1 MSKTL
6 SQCPSS
12 LYIVVSQPGVTPSDY
27 ISSKF
32 TPSLSS
38 HLSTSKPNSH
48 IRSSVSIPEVL
59 DDIDTSL
66 WQQTLVSKCNVRIID
81 IATPTGSIPTH
92 VDSTPYLI
100 TLNFPALSPT
110 DRERDLKENDAFLAS
125 VLDVMP
131 STNYTVLYTTSTRAS
146 ATKVLG
152 EAKEY
157 AMQSEIEELLH
168 TDLRRDLSTHQM
180 QKRENITL
188 PDGGLFEKY
197 QFFTPG
203 KSSVHT
209 FLTWR
214 IADCYGR
221 YLHGPRRRLHPA
233 FDSLRW
239 CVRSREL
246 ASNIRGFR

>member
-1 MSKTL
+1 MTTSVSKTL
-6 SQCPSS
+6 SQCPSN

-27 ISSKF
+27 VSSKS

-38 HLSTSKPNSH
+38 HLSTSNPDSH

-66 WQQTLVSKCNVRIID
+66 WQQTLVSKCDVRIID
-81 IATPTGSIPTH
+81 IDTSTGSIPTH
-92 VDSTPYLI
+92 IDNTPHLI

-110 DRERDLKENDAFLAS
+110 DRERDLKQNDAFLAS
-125 VLDVMP
+125 VLDIMP

-146 ATKVLG
+146 ATKLLG

-157 AMQSEIEELLH
+157 VMESGLEELLH

-203 KSSVHT
+203 ESILIP
-209 FLTWR
+209 FLITT
-214 IADCYGR
+214 
-221 YLHGPRRRLHPA
+221 
-233 FDSLRW
+233 
-239 CVRSREL
+239 RS
-246 ASNIRGFR
+246 